1 MIKVLMIEDD
11 PELAQII
18 IKYLAKFDIEVTNAE
33 DPYIG
38 LSKLEI
44 GNYDLLILDLTLPGM
59 DGLELLQRIR
69 KVSDIPVIIS
79 SARDD
84 IVDKVVGLERGADDY
99 LPKPYNPRELE
110 ARIRSILRRHHK
122 KEEKKSEE
130 EKIFEVN
137 EEGMMITFKG
147 HPLQL
152 TPAEFDILNM
162 LIKHKNGVVS
172 RADIIYSSDFINDD
186 SSYKNVDVMA
196 SKIRSKIAKYDP
208 DHTYIKSVRGVGY
221 QLLCPPQKN
230 R

>member
-1 MIKVLMIEDD
+1 MIDVLMIEDD

-18 IKYLAKFDIEVTNAE
+18 IKYLAKFDIKVTNAE

-44 GNYDLLILDLTLPGM
+44 GNYELLILDLTLPGM
-59 DGLELLQRIR
+59 DGLELLQKIR
-69 KVSDIPVIIS
+69 KISDIPVIIS

-84 IVDKVVGLERGADDY
+84 IIDKVVGLERGADDY

-110 ARIRSILRRHHK
+110 ARIKSILRRHNK
-122 KEEKKSEE
+122 TEEKKEQ
-130 EKIFEVN
+130 EKKLFEVN
-137 EEGMMITFKG
+137 EEGMMITFKDQQL
-147 HPLQL
+147 PL
-152 TPAEFDILNM
+152 TPAEFDILSN

-172 RADIIYSSDFINDD
+172 RADIIYQSEFINDD
-186 SSYKNVDVMA
+186 SSFKNVDVMV

-221 QLLCPPQKN
+221 QLLSPPQKN
-230 R
+230 

>member
-11 PELAQII
+11 PELADII
-18 IKYLAKFDIEVTNAE
+18 TRYLAKFDIEVTNAE

-44 GNYDLLILDLTLPGM
+44 GDYDLLILDLTLPGM
-59 DGLELLQRIR
+59 DGLELLQKIR

-110 ARIRSILRRHHK
+110 ARIKSILRRHNK
-122 KEEKKSEE
+122 TEEKQARQQKT
-130 EKIFEVN
+130 FEVN
-137 EEGMMITFKG
+137 EEGMMISFKG

-172 RADIIYSSDFINDD
+172 RADIIYNSEFINDD
-186 SSYKNVDVMA
+186 SSYKNVDVMV

-221 QLLCPPQKN
+221 QLLDPPQPNK
-230 R
+230 

>member
-18 IKYLAKFDIEVTNAE
+18 IKYLAKFDIDVTNAE

-44 GNYDLLILDLTLPGM
+44 GKYDLLILDLTLPGM

-110 ARIRSILRRHHK
+110 ARIKSILRRHNRV
-122 KEEKKSEE
+122 EEKKAQQ

-147 HPLQL
+147 EPLSL
-152 TPAEFDILNM
+152 TPAEFDILNA

-172 RADIIYSSDFINDD
+172 RADIIYQSDFISDD
-186 SSYKNVDVMA
+186 SSYKNVDVMV

-221 QLLCPPQKN
+221 QLLCPPQKS
-230 R
+230 

>member
-1 MIKVLMIEDD
+1 MIEVLMIEDD

-18 IKYLAKFDIEVTNAE
+18 IKYLAKFDINVTNAE

-44 GNYDLLILDLTLPGM
+44 GKYELLILDLTLPGM
-59 DGLELLQRIR
+59 DGLELLQKIR

-84 IVDKVVGLERGADDY
+84 IIDKVVGLERGADDY

-110 ARIRSILRRHHK
+110 ARIKSILRRHN
-122 KEEKKSEE
+122 KSERKKQQE
-130 EKIFEVN
+130 KKIFEVN
-137 EEGMMITFKG
+137 EDGMMIKFKDYQL
-147 HPLQL
+147 HL
-152 TPAEFDILNM
+152 TPAEFDILSN
-162 LIKHKNGVVS
+162 LIKHKNAVVS
-172 RADIIYSSDFINDD
+172 RADIIYQSEFINDD
-186 SSYKNVDVMA
+186 SSFKNVDVMV

-221 QLLCPPQKN
+221 QLLSPPQKN
-230 R
+230 Q

>member
-11 PELAQII
+11 PELAEII
-18 IKYLAKFDIEVTNAE
+18 TKYLAKFDIDVTNAE

-44 GNYDLLILDLTLPGM
+44 GDYELLILDLTLPGM

-110 ARIRSILRRHHK
+110 ARIKSILRRHNRV
-122 KEEKKSEE
+122 EEKKAEQ

-147 HPLQL
+147 EPLSL
-152 TPAEFDILNM
+152 TPAEFDILNA

-172 RADIIYSSDFINDD
+172 RADIIYQSDFISDD
-186 SSYKNVDVMA
+186 SSYKNVDVMV
-196 SKIRSKIAKYDP
+196 SKIRSKIAKFDP
-208 DHTYIKSVRGVGY
+208 DHAYIKSVRGVGY
-221 QLLCPPQKN
+221 QLLCPPQKS
-230 R
+230 

>member
-18 IKYLAKFDIEVTNAE
+18 IKYLAKFDIDVTNAE

-44 GNYDLLILDLTLPGM
+44 GKYDLLILDLTLPGM

-110 ARIRSILRRHHK
+110 ARIKSILRRHNRV
-122 KEEKKSEE
+122 EEKKAQQ

-147 HPLQL
+147 EPLSL
-152 TPAEFDILNM
+152 TPAEFDILNA

-172 RADIIYSSDFINDD
+172 RADIIYQSDFINDD
-186 SSYKNVDVMA
+186 SSYKNVDVMV

-221 QLLCPPQKN
+221 QLLCPPQKS
-230 R
+230 